1 MKSESIRVALIGE
14 QGSGKTC
21 FIAGLRWLGDGNHL
35 SRFTNLAALGES
47 KRYLD
52 GLTDALYG
60 GCVPAA
66 TASTHHLA
74 FEEIF
79 RDGRN
84 ARRVLSFDVADYR
97 GGEIGE
103 IDADAELFKV
113 WADCD
118 FLALML
124 DVDSEGRCPRAKDL
138 SHLFDVIANR
148 KMINRGKH
156 LCFLLTKADRHG
168 CSVMAH
174 DAEAARDFLRSRFAA
189 LVVKVED
196 VLGFR
201 DWSAFYVASLGVEP
215 TVRETDAG
223 KKVAVV
229 PPEGIRPFGYDEVC
243 DWIVA
248 TSGRARRK
256 RRFRKFRGWI
266 VLGALALAVGAA
278 ALVSRHVGF
287 VEARRIAENPKS
299 SRLEQAEATH
309 QMSANGREKFLDGR
323 LDRYAQ
329 ALAAAEAPERIRAL
343 MKDEAVFFDVAD
355 LSEEQRMRRGELD
368 ARARSRCREL
378 EEKLEQTRREEL
390 RARLASLVIA
400 DTEDAVRLREKLELV
415 ETFPYADEGER
426 QEAKKAVEVVRK
438 ILETDVYTLTAAR
451 AGELDGNQRTYLLL
465 ASGDSCEISDLGEQ
479 KDTLPHTDSLN
490 EAMPVWDS
498 FAGGGLKWRP
508 GQRIAVEWRRN
519 AWFGV
524 GDTAL
529 ARTVLPGDHLT
540 ILRLCGD
547 KVVLAA
553 NGEEEGLL
561 KDVAWVQV
569 SCKELPEAEQA
580 LPLVRKYVLP
590 GKYWSRRQEDGP

>member
-52 GLTDALYG
+52 GLTDALCG
-60 GCVPAA
+60 GFVPAA

-97 GGEIGE
+97 GGEVDE

-113 WADCD
+113 WEECD
-118 FLALML
+118 FLALLL
-124 DVDSEGRCPRAKDL
+124 DVDSEGRCPRAQDL
-138 SHLFDVIANR
+138 SHLFDAIANR

-174 DAEAARDFLRSRFAA
+174 DVEAARDFLRSRFAA
-189 LVVKVED
+189 LIVKIED

-215 TVRETDAG
+215 TVRETESG

-229 PPEGIRPFGYDEVC
+229 PPGGIRPFGYDEVC

-248 TSGRARRK
+248 TSARARRN
-256 RRFRKFRGWI
+256 RRFRKFRGLI
-266 VLGALALAVGAA
+266 VFGALALAVGAA
-278 ALVSRHVGF
+278 AFVSRRLGF
-287 VEARRIAENPKS
+287 AEARRIAENPKS
-299 SRLEQAEATH
+299 TRLEQAEATH
-309 QMSANGREKFLDGR
+309 LMSADGREKFLDVR
-323 LDRYAQ
+323 MDRYAR
-329 ALAAAEAPERIRAL
+329 ALAAADAPERIREL
-343 MKDEAVFFDVAD
+343 MKDEAVFFDAAD
-355 LSEEQRMRRGELD
+355 LSEEQRMRRGELE

-378 EEKLEQTRREEL
+378 EEKLEQARREEL
-390 RARLASLVIA
+390 RARLAALAIA
-400 DTEDAVRLREKLELV
+400 DTEDSVRLREKLELI
-415 ETFPYADEGER
+415 EAFPYADEGER
-426 QEAKKAVEVVRK
+426 QEAKKAVGVMRK
-438 ILETDVYTLTAAR
+438 ILETEVYIPTMAR
-451 AGELDGNQRTYLLL
+451 AGELDGGQRTYLLL
-465 ASGDSCEISDLGEQ
+465 ASGDSSRTSDLGEM
-479 KDTLPHTDSLN
+479 KDILPHTDSLD

-498 FAGGGLKWRP
+498 FAGGPLKWRP
-508 GQRIAVEWRRN
+508 GQKISVEWRRN
-519 AWFGV
+519 AWFGIDDAV
-524 GDTAL
+524 L
-529 ARTVLPGDHLT
+529 ARTELPGDHLT

-547 KVVLAA
+547 KVALAA
-553 NGEEEGLL
+553 NAENESLQ

-590 GKYWSRRQEDGP
+590 GEYWSRR